1 MPTRPPQI
9 IKLINN
15 MPPQAICATLGLCDA
30 AGESSSALPGSLK
43 HHRGRAGEAVSC
55 AHASIPAP
63 TLHCTARFL
72 ILPSFLPAC
81 AGVGED
87 RRVLSKSAQYRRLL
101 KLYGG
106 SAQEQQQQP
115 LVPDAGDAQ
124 QQQGQEQQGGAGA
137 KSGAAND
144 GCEMCQFVVQ
154 YLKIAL
160 AINET
165 MAQASCWPLVAGSAG
180 CQPAVRAL
188 LTRPCC
194 KDACSQQALLHPC
207 C

>member
-1 MPTRPPQI
+1 MSLAALGALLRLPTLAHEAEEEGGDGSP
-9 IKLINN
+9 
-15 MPPQAICATLGLCDA
+15 GSGEH
-30 AGESSSALPGSLK
+30 AGE
-43 HHRGRAGEAVSC
+43 
-55 AHASIPAP
+55 
-63 TLHCTARFL
+63 
-72 ILPSFLPAC
+72 
-81 AGVGED
+81 
-87 RRVLSKSAQYRRLL
+87 
-101 KLYGG
+101 
-106 SAQEQQQQP
+106 QQQP